1 MQQASA
7 GRAMPVGSV
16 VAIVGGALLAVGSF
30 LVWVSLS
37 GGGFSESTTGVDGSD
52 GWITFVAGLVAILAG
67 FLAIRSGRRALA
79 VLAILAGLAGG
90 GLGLY
95 DALTVRDSIAEELAP
110 QLEVSVEEARA
121 GVDLLVDSGQLDI
134 SIGIGLILVLAGGA
148 LALIGGVLLP
158 ARRAE
163 PAPAEMA
170 AATPMTTEPAPATP
184 APGAPGASPP
194 PPPPAP

>member
-1 MQQASA
+1 
-7 GRAMPVGSV
+7 MPIGSV
-16 VAIVGGALLAVGSF
+16 LAIVGGALLVVGSF

-52 GWITFVAGLVAILAG
+52 GWITFVAGLVAIAAG

-110 QLEVSVEEARA
+110 QLGVSVEEARA

-134 SIGIGLILVLAGGA
+134 SMGIGLYLVLAGGA
-148 LALIGGVLLP
+148 LAFIGGLSLLV
-158 ARRAE
+158 RRAE
-163 PAPAEMA
+163 PASAEMA
-170 AATPMTTEPAPATP
+170 AVTPMSTEPAPPPP
-184 APGAPGASPP
+184 APEAAGTSPPP